1 MSEIIGRG
9 VIEVSADAS
18 KMNAA
23 IGEARRS
30 IASLG
35 ESSKNAS
42 QSSARSIDKY
52 VQSLQTQN
60 ATLGKTT
67 RETELYKL
75 ALRGASDDQ
84 LKAANSALRLT
95 EAYKDGERIGSQLR
109 TGFIALGAA
118 AATGLIAAAVAFD
131 QLVKKAGDFQDIAE
145 KTGDTAEAMASLALS
160 AGTAG
165 VSMDEVASLSIKL
178 SKGLAGVDDE
188 TKSAGAA
195 IAALGLNLAD
205 FKNLKPADQLE
216 AVGKAMNGFEDSSSK
231 TAIALALFGKSGAEA
246 LPFLKE
252 LGAEGGRQ
260 VILTQEQI
268 TLADEYSDKQAK
280 LRTEISLHAQAIAS
294 DLLPALNSFTSTIAD
309 LAKDQVFAATASDI
323 LKAALGGAI
332 TIFQTI
338 AIVGSDVAFT
348 FKAVGTEIG
357 AIAAQLV
364 SLATLDF
371 EGFTAISDMVKADGI
386 AARAE
391 LDKFQAKIMS
401 IGTESAKLVQK
412 KVEEPEE
419 TKKKLKFTGA
429 TGKDTAD
436 KEANAL
442 RDLDLARIKAAS
454 EKEIAI
460 YANSEKVMEGIYATG
475 QLSEREYYTAKL
487 AFINLNSK
495 AQEQSLTDELSRLQK
510 LQLTGVEKINNDK
523 KIIETQSK
531 LNKLYAD
538 TAGTLGVLG
547 IKMEELNK
555 QGDWTVGMSKAVDE
569 FQKKSADVAGNTKAM
584 FTSAFDGLTSGISSS
599 ISQAIVYGK
608 NLEDSLTSVALSIAD
623 AFIAAFI
630 KIQIQKL
637 LLDKAASTSY
647 ASTLGLQAQAMAQ
660 MAALN
665 TFASISAIP
674 VVGPAAAPGAAAA
687 AFSVAEG
694 MAALATTAAYA
705 SASARDGYDIPAGV
719 NPITQLHE
727 KEMVLPAQ
735 QANVIRDLAKGGGSV
750 GGVSI
755 VDNTVVNIDSRSDR
769 LQVLRDVQRMIESG
783 HSRLIDKLQRKGQL
797 A

>member
-569 FQKKSADVAGNTKAM
+569 FQKKSADVAGNTRAM